1 MGLYPIAALLHYLS
15 VRLGPAAEELDFLEL
30 FAGDAALSRAMA
42 SAGLR
47 GRSLDVGG
55 LRKTSWSTRFTGA

>member
-15 VRLGPAAEELDFLEL
+15 VRLGPAAEELDYLEL

-55 LRKTSWSTRFTGA
+55 LHETCWRARSTGA